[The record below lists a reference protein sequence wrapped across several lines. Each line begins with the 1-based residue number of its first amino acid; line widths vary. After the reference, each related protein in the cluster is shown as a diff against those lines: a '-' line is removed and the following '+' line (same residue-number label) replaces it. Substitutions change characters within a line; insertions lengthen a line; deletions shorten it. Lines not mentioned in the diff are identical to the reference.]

1 MAMPPRYYVT
11 KMAKMFKRAGYS
23 ALDDRRTGRIVC
35 VRTTAYE
42 NVLFNDVGLS
52 TDLSDKKDS
61 SAQDLGLQVI

>member
-1 MAMPPRYYVT
+1 MTMPSGSYVT

-23 ALDDRRTGRIVC
+23 PLDDRRTARIVC

-42 NVLFNDVGLS
+42 NVLFKEVGLS

>member
-11 KMAKMFKRAGYS
+11 KMAKMFKRAEYS
-23 ALDDRRTGRIVC
+23 ALADRRTARIVC

>member
-11 KMAKMFKRAGYS
+11 KMVKMFKIAGYS

-52 TDLSDKKDS
+52 TDFSDKKDS